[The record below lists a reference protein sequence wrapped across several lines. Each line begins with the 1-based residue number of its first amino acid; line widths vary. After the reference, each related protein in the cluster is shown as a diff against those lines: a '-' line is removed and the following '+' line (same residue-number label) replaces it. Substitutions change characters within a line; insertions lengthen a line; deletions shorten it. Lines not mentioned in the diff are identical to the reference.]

1 VKIRWWRIIGVPIG
15 CPLAD
20 RPPPTDFHLRQ
31 GAPPA
36 RTHFLG
42 VLACIAGVSEPRFR
56 NKIGS
61 FFLALMH
68 HKNGGRSVIACKRKK
83 QREEAST
90 VAFFRNPIQD
100 PGPRTENRI
109 GSRFS
114 PGSHPVLIF
123 SPVLGSRFSS
133 GSRIPVQP
141 RTGFRISVLGSQ
153 DTRFSLSHPVLGSHQ
168 VFGCKYGVA

>member
-1 VKIRWWRIIGVPIG
+1 ME
-15 CPLAD
+15 
-20 RPPPTDFHLRQ
+20 FHLRQ

-123 SPVLGSRFSS
+123 LTGSRLSVLIRFSHSRPTENRVQNLGSRFSGHPVLAFSS
-133 GSRIPVQP
+133 GSRFSP
-141 RTGFRISVLGSQ
+141 GFWMQVRRRLKLESRGS
-153 DTRFSLSHPVLGSHQ
+153 PVLMVHGRPELE
-168 VFGCKYGVA
+168 